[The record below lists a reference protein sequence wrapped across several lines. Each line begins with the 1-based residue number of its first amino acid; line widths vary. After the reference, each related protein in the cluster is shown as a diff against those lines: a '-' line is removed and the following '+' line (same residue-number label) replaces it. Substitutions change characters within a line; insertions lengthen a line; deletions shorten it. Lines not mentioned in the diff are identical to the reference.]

1 MEKYN
6 IGQEIL
12 KEVKAKYPS
21 VTAFAKDLCKSSSA
35 TYEIFGK
42 TSLDTDLLLK
52 VSKLLDRD
60 FFREFSEKCL
70 NGEVAVENKDMTE
83 NHINCLLPEDEL
95 HVFTYDKHEMV
106 LEEYFLLPRKKP
118 LVAFCGWK
126 NRGEEA
132 CVKQTCVIGE
142 NIFGKGMVRSLR
154 VDSNNLADLEAQIP
168 ILTSIPQKAFVILYR
183 GRGLDN
189 GYDYV
194 ILLTEKLLA
203 ASGKHVV
210 LICSNRNWVSIT
222 NDKAVYSSN
231 VEPTFDTWKERI
243 FACVLDNCENDFV
256 YNRELYNAIKGC
268 GYIDAIRNCFGSHME
283 DIDEEKVKQLIA
295 EAKEKLST
303 FKDTIIKEDEG
314 RERHLISSLVVRPE
328 DKKFE
333 RYMSKDSVSI
343 WIDISKAT
351 GTILDW
357 QGSFKSMIFG
367 DDPWYSNAPM

>member
-70 NGEVAVENKDMTE
+70 NGEVAVEDKDMTE

-126 NRGEEA
+126 DREEEI
-132 CVKQTCVIGE
+132 KLTCVIGE

-243 FACVLDNCENDFV
+243 FACVLDNSQNDFV
-256 YNRELYNAIKGC
+256 YNRELYYAIKGC
-268 GYIDAIRNCFGSHME
+268 GYIDAISCCLGLGTS

-303 FKDTIIKEDEG
+303 FKDTIIKEDEE

-351 GTILDW
+351 GTILNW
-357 QGSFKSMIFG
+357 QGSLPSRILC
-367 DDPWYSNAPM
+367 DDPWYSDAPM

>member
-70 NGEVAVENKDMTE
+70 NGEVAVEDKDMTE

-118 LVAFCGWK
+118 LVVFCGWK
-126 NRGEEA
+126 YRGEEA

-142 NIFGKGMVRSLR
+142 NIFGKGMVRPLR
-154 VDSNNLADLEAQIP
+154 FNSKNLADLEAQIP
-168 ILTSIPQKAFVILYR
+168 MLTSIPQKAFVILYN
-183 GRGLDN
+183 GSGLQN
-189 GYDYV
+189 GYDHV
-194 ILLTEKLLA
+194 ILLAEKLLA

-231 VEPTFDTWKERI
+231 VEPTFDTWKEHI

-256 YNRELYNAIKGC
+256 YNRELYNAIKGR
-268 GYIDAIRNCFGSHME
+268 GYIDAIYHCLFE
-283 DIDEEKVKQLIA
+283 KDEEGAQQYLA
-295 EAKEKLST
+295 EARKLST
-303 FKDTIIKEDEG
+303 FKDTVIKSDVNMEL
-314 RERHLISSLVVRPE
+314 HQISMLEVRPE
-328 DKKFE
+328 DKKLLE
-333 RYMSKDSVSI
+333 RYNPRVSM
-343 WIDISKAT
+343 WIDIIKET
-351 GTILDW
+351 GEIFDWEYSILSILL
-357 QGSFKSMIFG
+357 G
-367 DDPWYSNAPM
+367 NEA

>member
-42 TSLDTDLLLK
+42 TSPDTDLLLK
-52 VSKLLDRD
+52 ISQLLERD

-70 NGEVAVENKDMTE
+70 NGEVAVEDKDMTE
-83 NHINCLLPEDEL
+83 KRVNCLLPEDEL

-126 NRGEEA
+126 DREEEI
-132 CVKQTCVIGE
+132 KLTCVIGE

-183 GRGLDN
+183 GRGLEN
-189 GYDYV
+189 GYDHV
-194 ILLTEKLLA
+194 ILLAEKLLA

-210 LICSNRNWVSIT
+210 LICSNRNGVSIT
-222 NDKAVYSSN
+222 NGKAVYSSN

-256 YNRELYNAIKGC
+256 YNRELYNAIKGR
-268 GYIDAIRNCFGSHME
+268 GYIDAIYHCLFE
-283 DIDEEKVKQLIA
+283 KDEEGAQQYLA
-295 EAKEKLST
+295 EARKLST
-303 FKDTIIKEDEG
+303 FKDTVIKSDVNM
-314 RERHLISSLVVRPE
+314 ERHQISMLEVRPE
-328 DKKFE
+328 DKKLLE
-333 RYMSKDSVSI
+333 RYNPRVSM
-343 WIDISKAT
+343 WIDIIKET
-351 GTILDW
+351 GEIFDWEYSILSILL
-357 QGSFKSMIFG
+357 G
-367 DDPWYSNAPM
+367 NEA

>member
-70 NGEVAVENKDMTE
+70 NGEVAVEDKDMTE

-126 NRGEEA
+126 DREEEI
-132 CVKQTCVIGE
+132 KLTCVIGE

-210 LICSNRNWVSIT
+210 LICSNRNWVNKYSLE
-222 NDKAVYSSN
+222 YSSYA
-231 VEPTFDTWKERI
+231 EPAFDTWKERI
-243 FACVLDNCENDFV
+243 FACVLDNSQNDFV
-256 YNRELYNAIKGC
+256 YYRELYYAIKGC
-268 GYIDAIRNCFGSHME
+268 GYIDAIRNCLGFFYPDG
-283 DIDEEKVKQLIA
+283 IDEEKVKQLIA

-303 FKDTIIKEDEG
+303 FKDTIIKEDEE

-328 DKKFE
+328 DMEKFK
-333 RYMSKDSVSI
+333 RHRSKEAVSI

-351 GTILDW
+351 GTIRDW
-357 QGSFKSMIFG
+357 QGSFKSNILS
-367 DDPWYSNAPM
+367 DDPWYSDAPM

>member
-52 VSKLLDRD
+52 ISQLLERD

-70 NGEVAVENKDMTE
+70 NGEVDVEDKDMTE

-126 NRGEEA
+126 DREEEI
-132 CVKQTCVIGE
+132 KLTCVIGE

-367 DDPWYSNAPM
+367 DDPWYSDAPM

>member
-70 NGEVAVENKDMTE
+70 NGEVAVEDKDMTE

-126 NRGEEA
+126 DREEEI
-132 CVKQTCVIGE
+132 KLTCVIGE
-142 NIFGKGMVRSLR
+142 NIFGKGMVRPLR
-154 VDSNNLADLEAQIP
+154 FNSKNLADLEAQIP
-168 ILTSIPQKAFVILYR
+168 MLTSIPQKAFVILYS
-183 GRGLDN
+183 GSGLQN
-189 GYDYV
+189 GYDHV
-194 ILLTEKLLA
+194 ILLAEKLLA

-210 LICSNRNWVSIT
+210 LICDNRNWVNEYSLE
-222 NDKAVYSSN
+222 YSSYA
-231 VEPTFDTWKERI
+231 EPAFDTWKERI
-243 FACVLDNCENDFV
+243 FACVLDNSQNDFV
-256 YNRELYNAIKGC
+256 YYRELYYAIKGC
-268 GYIDAIRNCFGSHME
+268 GYIDAISCCLGLGTS

-303 FKDTIIKEDEG
+303 FKDTIIKEDEE

-328 DKKFE
+328 DMEKFK
-333 RYMSKDSVSI
+333 RHRSKEAVSI

-351 GTILDW
+351 GTILNW
-357 QGSFKSMIFG
+357 QGSFPSRILC
-367 DDPWYSNAPM
+367 DDTWYSDAPM

>member
-52 VSKLLDRD
+52 VSQLLDRD

-70 NGEVAVENKDMTE
+70 NGEVAVEDKDMTE

-126 NRGEEA
+126 DREEEI
-132 CVKQTCVIGE
+132 KLTCVIGE

-154 VDSNNLADLEAQIP
+154 VNPNNLADLEAQIP
-168 ILTSIPQKAFVILYR
+168 ILTSIPQKALVILYR
-183 GRGLDN
+183 GSGLQN

-194 ILLTEKLLA
+194 ILLTEKLLT

-210 LICSNRNWVSIT
+210 LICSNRNWINEYSLE
-222 NDKAVYSSN
+222 YSSYA
-231 VEPTFDTWKERI
+231 EPTFDTWKDRI
-243 FACVLDNCENDFV
+243 FACVLDNSQNDFV
-256 YNRELYNAIKGC
+256 YNRELYNAIKGR
-268 GYIDAIRNCFGSHME
+268 GYIDAIYHCLFE
-283 DIDEEKVKQLIA
+283 KDEEGAQQYLA
-295 EAKEKLST
+295 EARKLST
-303 FKDTIIKEDEG
+303 FKDTVIKSDVNM
-314 RERHLISSLVVRPE
+314 ERHQISMLDVRPE
-328 DKKFE
+328 DKKLLE
-333 RYMSKDSVSI
+333 RYNPRVSM
-343 WIDISKAT
+343 WIDIIKET
-351 GTILDW
+351 GEIFDWEYSILSILL
-357 QGSFKSMIFG
+357 G
-367 DDPWYSNAPM
+367 NEA

>member
-70 NGEVAVENKDMTE
+70 NGEVAVEDKDMTE

-126 NRGEEA
+126 DREEEI
-132 CVKQTCVIGE
+132 KLTCVIGE
-142 NIFGKGMVRSLR
+142 NIFGKGMVRPLR
-154 VDSNNLADLEAQIP
+154 FNSKNLADLEAQIP
-168 ILTSIPQKAFVILYR
+168 MLTSILQKAFVILYS
-183 GRGLDN
+183 GSGLQN
-189 GYDYV
+189 GYDHV
-194 ILLTEKLLA
+194 ILLAEKLLA

-210 LICSNRNWVSIT
+210 LICDNRNWVNKYSLE
-222 NDKAVYSSN
+222 YSSYA
-231 VEPTFDTWKERI
+231 EPAFDTWKERI
-243 FACVLDNCENDFV
+243 FACVLDNSQNDFV
-256 YNRELYNAIKGC
+256 YYRELYYAIKGC
-268 GYIDAIRNCFGSHME
+268 GYIDAIRNCLGFFYPDG
-283 DIDEEKVKQLIA
+283 IDEEKVKQLIA

-303 FKDTIIKEDEG
+303 FKDTIIKEDEE

-328 DKKFE
+328 DMEKFK
-333 RYMSKDSVSI
+333 RHRSKEAVSI

-351 GTILDW
+351 GTIRDW
-357 QGSFKSMIFG
+357 QGSLSSRILC
-367 DDPWYSNAPM
+367 DDPWYSDAPM

>member
-70 NGEVAVENKDMTE
+70 NGEVAVEDKDMTE

-126 NRGEEA
+126 DREEEI
-132 CVKQTCVIGE
+132 KLTCVIGE

-243 FACVLDNCENDFV
+243 FACVLDNSQNDFV
-256 YNRELYNAIKGC
+256 YNRELYYAIKGC
-268 GYIDAIRNCFGSHME
+268 GYIDAISCCLGLGTS

-303 FKDTIIKEDEG
+303 FKDTIIKEDEE

-343 WIDISKAT
+343 WIDISKTT
-351 GTILDW
+351 GTILNW
-357 QGSFKSMIFG
+357 QGSLPSRILC
-367 DDPWYSNAPM
+367 DDPWYSDAPM

>member
-70 NGEVAVENKDMTE
+70 NGEVAVEDKDMTE

-126 NRGEEA
+126 DREEEI
-132 CVKQTCVIGE
+132 KLTCVIGE
-142 NIFGKGMVRSLR
+142 NIFGKGMVRPLR
-154 VDSNNLADLEAQIP
+154 FNSKNLADLEAQIP
-168 ILTSIPQKAFVILYR
+168 MLTSIPQKAFVILYS
-183 GRGLDN
+183 GSGLQN
-189 GYDYV
+189 GYDHV
-194 ILLTEKLLA
+194 ILLAEKLLA

-210 LICSNRNWVSIT
+210 LICDNRNWVNKYSLE
-222 NDKAVYSSN
+222 YSSYA
-231 VEPTFDTWKERI
+231 EPAFDTWKERI
-243 FACVLDNCENDFV
+243 FACVLDNSQNDFV
-256 YNRELYNAIKGC
+256 YYRELYYAIKGC
-268 GYIDAIRNCFGSHME
+268 GYIDAIRNCLGFF
-283 DIDEEKVKQLIA
+283 IQTV
-295 EAKEKLST
+295 
-303 FKDTIIKEDEG
+303 
-314 RERHLISSLVVRPE
+314 
-328 DKKFE
+328 
-333 RYMSKDSVSI
+333 
-343 WIDISKAT
+343 
-351 GTILDW
+351 
-357 QGSFKSMIFG
+357 
-367 DDPWYSNAPM
+367 

>member
-70 NGEVAVENKDMTE
+70 NGEVAVEDKDMTE

-126 NRGEEA
+126 DREEEI
-132 CVKQTCVIGE
+132 KLTCVIGE

-256 YNRELYNAIKGC
+256 YNRELYYAIKGC
-268 GYIDAIRNCFGSHME
+268 GYIDAISCCLGLSTS

-328 DKKFE
+328 DMEKFK
-333 RYMSKDSVSI
+333 RHRSKDAVSI

-351 GTILDW
+351 GTILNW
-357 QGSFKSMIFG
+357 QGSLPSRILC
-367 DDPWYSNAPM
+367 DDPWYSDAPM

>member
-52 VSKLLDRD
+52 ISQLLERD

-70 NGEVAVENKDMTE
+70 NGEVAVEDKDMTE

-126 NRGEEA
+126 DRGEEA

-154 VDSNNLADLEAQIP
+154 VNPNNLADLEAQIP
-168 ILTSIPQKAFVILYR
+168 ILTSIPQKALVILYR
-183 GRGLDN
+183 GSGLQN

-194 ILLTEKLLA
+194 ILLTEKLLT

-210 LICSNRNWVSIT
+210 LICSNRNWI
-222 NDKAVYSSN
+222 N
-231 VEPTFDTWKERI
+231 E
-243 FACVLDNCENDFV
+243 
-256 YNRELYNAIKGC
+256 
-268 GYIDAIRNCFGSHME
+268 
-283 DIDEEKVKQLIA
+283 
-295 EAKEKLST
+295 
-303 FKDTIIKEDEG
+303 
-314 RERHLISSLVVRPE
+314 
-328 DKKFE
+328 
-333 RYMSKDSVSI
+333 
-343 WIDISKAT
+343 
-351 GTILDW
+351 
-357 QGSFKSMIFG
+357 
-367 DDPWYSNAPM
+367 

>member
-60 FFREFSEKCL
+60 FFHEFSEKCL
-70 NGEVAVENKDMTE
+70 NGEVAVEDKDMTE

-126 NRGEEA
+126 DRGEEA

-154 VDSNNLADLEAQIP
+154 VNPNNLADLEAQIP

-183 GRGLDN
+183 GSGLQN

-210 LICSNRNWVSIT
+210 LICSNRNWVDEYSLE
-222 NDKAVYSSN
+222 YSSYA
-231 VEPTFDTWKERI
+231 EPAFDTWKDRI
-243 FACVLDNCENDFV
+243 FACVLDNSQNDFV
-256 YNRELYNAIKGC
+256 YNRELYYAIKHC
-268 GYIDAIRNCFGSHME
+268 GYIDAIRNCLGFHFQME

-303 FKDTIIKEDEG
+303 FKDTIIKEDEEI
-314 RERHLISSLVVRPE
+314 ERHLISSLVVRPE
-328 DKKFE
+328 DMEKFK
-333 RYMSKDSVSI
+333 RHMSKNAVSI
-343 WIDISKAT
+343 RIDIYKAT
-351 GTILDW
+351 GTILEW
-357 QGSFKSMIFG
+357 L
-367 DDPWYSNAPM
+367 

>member
-52 VSKLLDRD
+52 ISQLLERD

-70 NGEVAVENKDMTE
+70 NGEVAVEDKDMTE

-126 NRGEEA
+126 DRGEEA

-142 NIFGKGMVRSLR
+142 NIFGKGMVRPLR
-154 VDSNNLADLEAQIP
+154 FNSKNLADLEAQIP
-168 ILTSIPQKAFVILYR
+168 MLTSIPQKAFVILYN
-183 GRGLDN
+183 GSGLQN

-194 ILLTEKLLA
+194 ILLAEKLFA

-210 LICSNRNWVSIT
+210 LICSNRNWVDEYSLE
-222 NDKAVYSSN
+222 YSSYA
-231 VEPTFDTWKERI
+231 EPTFDTWKERI

-256 YNRELYNAIKGC
+256 YNRELYNAIKGR
-268 GYIDAIRNCFGSHME
+268 GYIDAIYHCLFE
-283 DIDEEKVKQLIA
+283 KDEEGAQQYLA
-295 EAKEKLST
+295 EARKLST
-303 FKDTIIKEDEG
+303 FKDTVIKSDVNM
-314 RERHLISSLVVRPE
+314 ERHQISMLDVRPE
-328 DKKFE
+328 DKKLLE
-333 RYMSKDSVSI
+333 RYNPRVSM
-343 WIDISKAT
+343 WIDIIKET
-351 GTILDW
+351 GEIFDWEYSILSILL
-357 QGSFKSMIFG
+357 G
-367 DDPWYSNAPM
+367 NEA

>member
-70 NGEVAVENKDMTE
+70 NGEVDVEDKDMTE

-126 NRGEEA
+126 DREEEI
-132 CVKQTCVIGE
+132 KLTCVIGE

-183 GRGLDN
+183 GSGLQN

-194 ILLTEKLLA
+194 ILLTEKLLT

-210 LICSNRNWVSIT
+210 LICSNRNWINEYSLE
-222 NDKAVYSSN
+222 YSSYA
-231 VEPTFDTWKERI
+231 EPTFDTWKDRI
-243 FACVLDNCENDFV
+243 FACVLDNSQNDFV
-256 YNRELYNAIKGC
+256 YNRELYNAIKGR
-268 GYIDAIRNCFGSHME
+268 GYIDAIYHCLFE
-283 DIDEEKVKQLIA
+283 KDEEGAQQYLA
-295 EAKEKLST
+295 EARKLST
-303 FKDTIIKEDEG
+303 FKDTVIKSDVNM
-314 RERHLISSLVVRPE
+314 ERHQISMLEVRPE
-328 DKKFE
+328 DKKLLE
-333 RYMSKDSVSI
+333 RYNPRVSM
-343 WIDISKAT
+343 WIDIIKET

-357 QGSFKSMIFG
+357 QGSLPSRILC
-367 DDPWYSNAPM
+367 DDPWYSDAPM

>member
-70 NGEVAVENKDMTE
+70 NGEVAVEDKDMTE
-83 NHINCLLPEDEL
+83 KRVNCLLPEDEL

-126 NRGEEA
+126 DRNEEI
-132 CVKQTCVIGE
+132 KLTCVIGE
-142 NIFGKGMVRSLR
+142 NIFGKGMVRPLR
-154 VDSNNLADLEAQIP
+154 FNSKNLADLEAQIP
-168 ILTSIPQKAFVILYR
+168 MLTSIPQKAFVILYS
-183 GRGLDN
+183 GSGLQN
-189 GYDYV
+189 GYDHV
-194 ILLTEKLLA
+194 ILLAEKLLA

-210 LICSNRNWVSIT
+210 LICDNRNWVNEYSLE
-222 NDKAVYSSN
+222 YSSYA
-231 VEPTFDTWKERI
+231 EPAFDTWKERI
-243 FACVLDNCENDFV
+243 FACVLDNSQNDFV
-256 YNRELYNAIKGC
+256 YYRELYYAIKGC
-268 GYIDAIRNCFGSHME
+268 GYIDAIRNCLGFFYPDG
-283 DIDEEKVKQLIA
+283 IDEEKVKQLIA

-303 FKDTIIKEDEG
+303 FKDTIIKEDEE

-328 DKKFE
+328 DMEKFK
-333 RYMSKDSVSI
+333 RHRSKEAVSI

-351 GTILDW
+351 GTIRDW
-357 QGSFKSMIFG
+357 QGSFKSDILS
-367 DDPWYSNAPM
+367 DDPWYSDAPM

>member
-70 NGEVAVENKDMTE
+70 NGEVAVEDKDMTE

-126 NRGEEA
+126 DREEEI
-132 CVKQTCVIGE
+132 KLTCVIGE

-154 VDSNNLADLEAQIP
+154 VDSKNLADLEAQIP
-168 ILTSIPQKAFVILYR
+168 MLTSIPQKAFVILYN
-183 GRGLDN
+183 GSGLQN
-189 GYDYV
+189 GYDHV
-194 ILLTEKLLA
+194 ILLAEKLLA

-256 YNRELYNAIKGC
+256 YNRELYYAIKGC
-268 GYIDAIRNCFGSHME
+268 GYIDAISCCLGLGTS

-303 FKDTIIKEDEG
+303 FKDTIIKEDEE

-351 GTILDW
+351 GTILSW
-357 QGSFKSMIFG
+357 QGSLPSRILC
-367 DDPWYSNAPM
+367 DDPWYSDAPM

>member
-70 NGEVAVENKDMTE
+70 NGEVAVEDKDMTE

-126 NRGEEA
+126 DREEEI
-132 CVKQTCVIGE
+132 KLTCVIGE
-142 NIFGKGMVRSLR
+142 NIFGKGMVRPLR
-154 VDSNNLADLEAQIP
+154 FNSKNLADLEAQIP
-168 ILTSIPQKAFVILYR
+168 MLTSIPQKAFVILYS
-183 GRGLDN
+183 GSGLQN
-189 GYDYV
+189 GYDHV
-194 ILLTEKLLA
+194 ILLAEKLLA

-210 LICSNRNWVSIT
+210 LICDNRNWVNEYSLE
-222 NDKAVYSSN
+222 YSSYA
-231 VEPTFDTWKERI
+231 EPAFDTWKERI
-243 FACVLDNCENDFV
+243 FACVLDNSQNDFV
-256 YNRELYNAIKGC
+256 YYRELYYAIKGC
-268 GYIDAIRNCFGSHME
+268 GYIDAIRNCLGFFYP
-283 DIDEEKVKQLIA
+283 DAIDEEKVKQLIA

-303 FKDTIIKEDEG
+303 FKDTIIKEDEE

-328 DKKFE
+328 DMEKFK
-333 RYMSKDSVSI
+333 RHRSKEAVSI

-351 GTILDW
+351 GTIRDW

-367 DDPWYSNAPM
+367 DDPWYSDAPM

>member
-52 VSKLLDRD
+52 ISQLLERD

-70 NGEVAVENKDMTE
+70 NGEVAVEDKDMTE
-83 NHINCLLPEDEL
+83 NHINCLLPEDEQ

-126 NRGEEA
+126 DRGEEA

-154 VDSNNLADLEAQIP
+154 VNPNNLADLEAQIP

-183 GRGLDN
+183 GSGLQN

-194 ILLTEKLLA
+194 ILLTEKLLT

-210 LICSNRNWVSIT
+210 LICSNRNWINEYSLE
-222 NDKAVYSSN
+222 YSSYA
-231 VEPTFDTWKERI
+231 EPTFDTWKDRI
-243 FACVLDNCENDFV
+243 FACVLDNSQNDFV
-256 YNRELYNAIKGC
+256 YNRELYYAIKGC
-268 GYIDAIRNCFGSHME
+268 GYIDAISCCLFE
-283 DIDEEKVKQLIA
+283 QDEEGAQQYLA
-295 EAKEKLST
+295 EARKLST
-303 FKDTIIKEDEG
+303 FKDTVIKSDVNM
-314 RERHLISSLVVRPE
+314 ERHQISMLEVRPE
-328 DKKFE
+328 DKKLLE
-333 RYMSKDSVSI
+333 RYNPRVSM
-343 WIDISKAT
+343 WIDIIKET

-357 QGSFKSMIFG
+357 QGSLPSRILC
-367 DDPWYSNAPM
+367 DDPWYSDAPM

>member
-12 KEVKAKYPS
+12 KEVKAKYLS

-52 VSKLLDRD
+52 VSQLLDRD

-70 NGEVAVENKDMTE
+70 NGEVAVEDKDMTE

-126 NRGEEA
+126 DRGEEA

-154 VDSNNLADLEAQIP
+154 VNSNNLADLEAQIP

-210 LICSNRNWVSIT
+210 LICSNRNWVDEYSLE
-222 NDKAVYSSN
+222 YSSYA
-231 VEPTFDTWKERI
+231 EPAFDTWKERI

-256 YNRELYNAIKGC
+256 YNRELYNAIKGR
-268 GYIDAIRNCFGSHME
+268 GYIDAIYHCLFE
-283 DIDEEKVKQLIA
+283 KDEEGAQLYLA
-295 EAKEKLST
+295 EARKLST
-303 FKDTIIKEDEG
+303 FKDTVIKSDVNM
-314 RERHLISSLVVRPE
+314 ERHQISMLEVRPE
-328 DKKFE
+328 DKKLLE
-333 RYMSKDSVSI
+333 RYNPRVSM
-343 WIDISKAT
+343 WIDIIKET
-351 GTILDW
+351 GEIFDWEYSILSILL
-357 QGSFKSMIFG
+357 G
-367 DDPWYSNAPM
+367 NEA

>member
-70 NGEVAVENKDMTE
+70 NGEVAVEDKDMTE
-83 NHINCLLPEDEL
+83 KRVNCLLPEDEL

-126 NRGEEA
+126 DRNEEI
-132 CVKQTCVIGE
+132 KLTCVIGE

-168 ILTSIPQKAFVILYR
+168 ILTSIPQKAFVILYS

-256 YNRELYNAIKGC
+256 YNRELYYAIKGC
-268 GYIDAIRNCFGSHME
+268 GYIDAISCCLGLGTS

-351 GTILDW
+351 GTILNW
-357 QGSFKSMIFG
+357 QGSLPSRILC
-367 DDPWYSNAPM
+367 DDPWYSDAPM

>member
-52 VSKLLDRD
+52 ISQLLERD

-70 NGEVAVENKDMTE
+70 NGEVAVEDKDMTE

-126 NRGEEA
+126 DREEEI
-132 CVKQTCVIGE
+132 KLTCVIGE

-210 LICSNRNWVSIT
+210 LICSNRNWVNEYSLE
-222 NDKAVYSSN
+222 YSSYA
-231 VEPTFDTWKERI
+231 EPAFDTWKDRI
-243 FACVLDNCENDFV
+243 FACVLDNSQNDFV
-256 YNRELYNAIKGC
+256 YNRELYYAIKGC
-268 GYIDAIRNCFGSHME
+268 GYIDSIRNCLGFFHPDG
-283 DIDEEKVKQLIA
+283 IDEEKVKRIIA
-295 EAKEKLST
+295 DAKEKLST
-303 FKDTIIKEDEG
+303 FKDTIIKEDEE

-328 DKKFE
+328 DMEKFE
-333 RYMSKDSVSI
+333 RHMSKVAVSI

-351 GTILDW
+351 GTIRDW
-357 QGSFKSMIFG
+357 KGSFESGILS
-367 DDPWYSNAPM
+367 DDPWYSDAPM

>member
-52 VSKLLDRD
+52 VSQLLDRD

-70 NGEVAVENKDMTE
+70 NGEVAVEDKDMTE

-126 NRGEEA
+126 DRGEEA

-142 NIFGKGMVRSLR
+142 NIFGKGMVRPLR
-154 VDSNNLADLEAQIP
+154 FNSKNLADLEAQIP
-168 ILTSIPQKAFVILYR
+168 MLTSIPQKAFVILYN
-183 GRGLDN
+183 GSGLQN

-194 ILLTEKLLA
+194 ILLAEKLFA

-210 LICSNRNWVSIT
+210 LICSNRNWVDEYSLE
-222 NDKAVYSSN
+222 YSSYA
-231 VEPTFDTWKERI
+231 EPAFDTWKERI

-256 YNRELYNAIKGC
+256 YNRELYNAIKGR
-268 GYIDAIRNCFGSHME
+268 GYIDAIYHCLFE
-283 DIDEEKVKQLIA
+283 KDEEGAQQYLA
-295 EAKEKLST
+295 EARKLST
-303 FKDTIIKEDEG
+303 FKDTVIKSDVNM
-314 RERHLISSLVVRPE
+314 ERHQISMLDVRPE
-328 DKKFE
+328 DKKLLE
-333 RYMSKDSVSI
+333 RYNPRVSM
-343 WIDISKAT
+343 WIDIIKET
-351 GTILDW
+351 GEIFDWEYSILSILL
-357 QGSFKSMIFG
+357 G
-367 DDPWYSNAPM
+367 NEA

>member
-12 KEVKAKYPS
+12 KEVKAKYLS

-52 VSKLLDRD
+52 ISQLLERD

-70 NGEVAVENKDMTE
+70 NGEVAVEDKDMTE

-126 NRGEEA
+126 DRGEEA

-154 VDSNNLADLEAQIP
+154 VNPNNLADLEAQIP

-210 LICSNRNWVSIT
+210 LICSNRNWVDEYSLE
-222 NDKAVYSSN
+222 YSSYA
-231 VEPTFDTWKERI
+231 EPAFDTWKERI

-256 YNRELYNAIKGC
+256 YNRELYNAIKGR
-268 GYIDAIRNCFGSHME
+268 GYIDAIYHCLFE
-283 DIDEEKVKQLIA
+283 KDEEGAQQYLA
-295 EAKEKLST
+295 EARKLST
-303 FKDTIIKEDEG
+303 FKDTVIKSDVNM
-314 RERHLISSLVVRPE
+314 ERHQISMLEVRPE
-328 DKKFE
+328 DKKLLE
-333 RYMSKDSVSI
+333 RYNPRVSM
-343 WIDISKAT
+343 WIDIIKET
-351 GTILDW
+351 GEIFDWEYSILSILL
-357 QGSFKSMIFG
+357 G
-367 DDPWYSNAPM
+367 NEA

>member
-1 MEKYN
+1 MEKYH

-52 VSKLLDRD
+52 ISQLLERD

-70 NGEVAVENKDMTE
+70 NGEVAVEDKDMTE

-126 NRGEEA
+126 DREEEI
-132 CVKQTCVIGE
+132 KLTCVIGE

-154 VDSNNLADLEAQIP
+154 VDSNNLADLEAKIP

-183 GRGLDN
+183 GRGLQN

-210 LICSNRNWVSIT
+210 LICDNRNWVDEYSLE
-222 NDKAVYSSN
+222 YSSYA
-231 VEPTFDTWKERI
+231 EPAFDTWKERI
-243 FACVLDNCENDFV
+243 FACVLDNSQNDFV
-256 YNRELYNAIKGC
+256 YYRELYYAIKGC
-268 GYIDAIRNCFGSHME
+268 GYIDAIRNCFGFHME

-328 DKKFE
+328 DMEKFK
-333 RYMSKDSVSI
+333 RHMSKDAVSI
-343 WIDISKAT
+343 WIDVFKDT
-351 GTILDW
+351 GTIYNF
-357 QGSFKSMIFG
+357 QGSFESMILC
-367 DDPWYSNAPM
+367 DDFV

>member
-70 NGEVAVENKDMTE
+70 NGEVAVEDKDMTE

-126 NRGEEA
+126 DREEEI
-132 CVKQTCVIGE
+132 KLTCVIGE
-142 NIFGKGMVRSLR
+142 NIFGKGMVRPLR
-154 VDSNNLADLEAQIP
+154 FNSKNLADLEAQIP
-168 ILTSIPQKAFVILYR
+168 MLTSIPQKAFVILYS
-183 GRGLDN
+183 GSGLQN
-189 GYDYV
+189 GYDHV
-194 ILLTEKLLA
+194 ILLAEKLLA

-210 LICSNRNWVSIT
+210 LICDNRNLVNKYSLE
-222 NDKAVYSSN
+222 YSSYA
-231 VEPTFDTWKERI
+231 EPAFDTWKERI
-243 FACVLDNCENDFV
+243 FACVLDNSQNDFV
-256 YNRELYNAIKGC
+256 YYRELYYAIKGC
-268 GYIDAIRNCFGSHME
+268 GYIDAIRNCLGFIHPDG
-283 DIDEEKVKQLIA
+283 IDEEKVKQLIA
-295 EAKEKLST
+295 EAKEKLSS
-303 FKDTIIKEDEG
+303 FKDTIIKEDEE

-328 DKKFE
+328 DMEKFK
-333 RYMSKDSVSI
+333 RHRSKEAVSI

-351 GTILDW
+351 GTIRDW

-367 DDPWYSNAPM
+367 DDPWYSDAPM

>member
-1 MEKYN
+1 MKKYH

-12 KEVKAKYPS
+12 KEVKAKFPS
-21 VTAFAKDLCKSSSA
+21 VAAFARELCKSSSA

-70 NGEVAVENKDMTE
+70 NGEVAVEDKDMTE
-83 NHINCLLPEDEL
+83 NHLNCLLPEDEL

-126 NRGEEA
+126 DREEEI
-132 CVKQTCVIGE
+132 KLTCVIGE

-183 GRGLDN
+183 GSGLQN

-210 LICSNRNWVSIT
+210 LICDNRNWVNEYSLE
-222 NDKAVYSSN
+222 YSSYA
-231 VEPTFDTWKERI
+231 EPAFDTWKERI
-243 FACVLDNCENDFV
+243 FACVLDNSQNDFV
-256 YNRELYNAIKGC
+256 YYRELYYAIKGC
-268 GYIDAIRNCFGSHME
+268 GYIDSIRNCLGFFHPDG
-283 DIDEEKVKQLIA
+283 IDEEKVKQLIA

-303 FKDTIIKEDEG
+303 FKDTIIKEDEE

-328 DKKFE
+328 DMKKFK
-333 RYMSKDSVSI
+333 RHRSKEAVSI

-351 GTILDW
+351 GTIRDW
-357 QGSFKSMIFG
+357 QGSFESDILS
-367 DDPWYSNAPM
+367 DDPWYSDAPM